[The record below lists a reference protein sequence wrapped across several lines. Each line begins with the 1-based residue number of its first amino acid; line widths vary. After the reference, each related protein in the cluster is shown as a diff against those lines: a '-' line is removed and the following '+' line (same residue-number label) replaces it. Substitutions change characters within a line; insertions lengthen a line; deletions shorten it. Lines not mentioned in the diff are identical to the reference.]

1 MKRESLL
8 LTLFLLFL
16 FLSNI
21 KHLFISVEME
31 YITELSFNGQKTED
45 NPLTLFGSTVI
56 NNQQNQIPQEFVW
69 PEDKKPSANV
79 PILQIPLIDLAGV
92 LSGDQFLVSEATRL
106 VAEGAKQHG
115 FFLVTNHGVDEGL
128 MSSACTLMDSFF
140 KSPTCEKQKAQ
151 RNHDESWGYTSSF
164 VGKFKKNLPWKEML
178 SFRFSP
184 QEKSENH
191 SQIVKD
197 FIIKKTGYGYNDFG
211 YIKDTFFLFVFTTS
225 FTFFMLCS
233 DYYT

>member
-1 MKRESLL
+1 
-8 LTLFLLFL
+8 
-16 FLSNI
+16 
-21 KHLFISVEME
+21 ME
-31 YITELSFNGQKTED
+31 YKTEFSFNEKKTED
-45 NPLTLFGSTVI
+45 NPLMFFGSTVI

-69 PEDKKPSANV
+69 PDDKKPSPNV
-79 PILQIPLIDLAGV
+79 PILQIPLIDLASV

-128 MSSACTLMDSFF
+128 MSSACTLMDRFF

-164 VGKFKKNLPWKEML
+164 VGKFRKNLPWKEML

-197 FIIKKTGYGYNDFG
+197 YIVKKLGDGYNNFG
-211 YIKDTFFLFVFTTS
+211 YIKETFVLFVFTS
-225 FTFFMLCS
+225 AFTFLC
-233 DYYT
+233 YVMVLYVN